1 MIALRNEKA
10 EVHHEDFMEALLEVQ
25 AKKKKDLQYYA

>member
-10 EVHHEDFMEALLEVQ
+10 EIVHEDFMEAILEVQ
-25 AKKKKDLQYYA
+25 AKKKKDLAYYA